1 MHVTQP
7 PVKKLGY
14 WISRYCQCCGPSGNE
29 WTFRLLE
36 FPEGLRMG
44 KLYDMTQSWMRAHR
58 SANFDVRWTPNK
70 FENRF
75 FTFQVGV
82 SSADQLKNCFASVDV
97 VLRCGI
103 TPDPN
108 IGSRFTA
115 RTLGFFN
122 KRFAYEDR

>member
-82 SSADQLKNCFASVDV
+82 SSADQ
-97 VLRCGI
+97 
-103 TPDPN
+103 PN